1 MSQNTKR
8 FTGLAAMTLMV
19 VFSSTNG
26 AMATQA
32 TDIKAGLLAEIAYQ
46 YAQIKETERASK
58 VLVKALESVAAMS
71 NQCFKANP
79 LARVAGSYY
88 LIGEKEKSK
97 QLFASAI
104 QTAQTQT
111 ETGCSRSATSPIE
124 SLLNRAKE
132 YATAGHID
140 WALQISTTVGDPLT
154 LNEIVAQ
161 LFKAGQFQQATQILN
176 QSIELVQR
184 IDNPYYRT
192 QFFINMSE
200 RLSQVKARH
209 EVVLLLEQAL
219 ESTSAIGSTQE
230 EDGITQIQQ
239 MLRIAKQFAVIGEK
253 RRALKILDQAL
264 PKIRTFTSQQFALDK
279 VIGLIDTAL
288 EYAMLEQK
296 NQAVVIL
303 AQARTAAQ
311 LIPLDVNKSSYDAL
325 GRVAQGYAK
334 LGEFEQAL
342 EIARSIM
349 PIGKRDLALQKIALA
364 YVQTGNV
371 EEGVKLAQSIS
382 NSNYA
387 LIQIVRYY
395 LTLDQPAQAWNL
407 VQSKQVKGIASELA
421 LGYLKA
427 RQPQMALQIVQSDNI
442 EGFTNEIARSYV
454 DVGQPNRAL
463 QLVRGQPV
471 VDEVMF
477 PDIASGFAKQG
488 QLDQA
493 LEVTQSMNNKMYKAE
508 ALIAIA
514 KVYASNDLAEQG
526 VSQSILSAIANFFEP
541 LFGNSRHD
549 KATEALNKALGVTV
563 SITSKDFL

>member
-1 MSQNTKR
+1 
-8 FTGLAAMTLMV
+8 MTLMV

-219 ESTSAIGSTQE
+219 ESISAIGSTQE

>member
-1 MSQNTKR
+1 
-8 FTGLAAMTLMV
+8 MTLMV
-19 VFSSTNG
+19 VFSSTSG

-58 VLVKALESVAAMS
+58 VLVKALESIAAMS

-79 LARVAGSYY
+79 LARVAGSYF

-111 ETGCSRSATSPIE
+111 ETGCSRSATSPVE

-132 YATAGHID
+132 YAAAGHVD
-140 WALQISTTVGDPLT
+140 WALQISSGRMGEPLT
-154 LNEIVAQ
+154 LNEIAAQ
-161 LFKAGQFQQATQILN
+161 LFIAGHSQQATQILN
-176 QSIELVQR
+176 QSVELVQR

-200 RLSQVKARH
+200 RLGQVEARQ
-209 EVVLLLEQAL
+209 EVILLLEQAL
-219 ESTSAIGSTQE
+219 ESNTAIGSNQGE
-230 EDGITQIQQ
+230 NGIIQSQQ
-239 MLRIAKQFAVIGEK
+239 MLRIAKQFALINEK
-253 RRALKILDQAL
+253 RRALKILEQAL
-264 PKIRTFTSQQFALDK
+264 PQIRRLTSQQFALGK
-279 VIGLIDTAL
+279 IIQLIDVAL
-288 EYAMLEQK
+288 EYAVLEQK
-296 NQAVVIL
+296 NQAVAIL

-311 LIPLDVNKSSYDAL
+311 LIPLDVSESSYDAL
-325 GRVAQGYAK
+325 GRVAEGYAK
-334 LGEFEQAL
+334 LDDFEQAL
-342 EIARSIM
+342 EIARSIV
-349 PIGKRDLALQKIALA
+349 PIGKRDVALQKIALV
-364 YVQTGNV
+364 YVQAGNV

-387 LIQIVRYY
+387 LLQIARYY

-407 VQSKQVKGIASELA
+407 VQTKQVKGIASELA

-427 RQPQMALQIVQSDNI
+427 RQPQMALQIVQTENI
-442 EGFTNEIARSYV
+442 KGFTNEIARSYV
-454 DVGQPNRAL
+454 NVGQLDRAL
-463 QLVRGQPV
+463 QLVREQPV
-471 VDEVMF
+471 IDESIF

-493 LEVTQSMNNKMYKAE
+493 LEVTQSMNNKIYKAE